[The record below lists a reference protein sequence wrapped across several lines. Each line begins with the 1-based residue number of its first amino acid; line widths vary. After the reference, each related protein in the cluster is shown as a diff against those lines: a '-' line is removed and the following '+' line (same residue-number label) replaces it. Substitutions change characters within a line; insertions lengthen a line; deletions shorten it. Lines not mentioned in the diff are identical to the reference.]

1 MSTRLKK
8 RRMLRVYNEFTQVT
22 ETKVELLRL
31 IKTADQQKIKLNQVI
46 RSESL
51 AMIAT

>member
-1 MSTRLKK
+1 
-8 RRMLRVYNEFTQVT
+8 MLRVYNEFTQVT

-31 IKTADQQKIKLNQVI
+31 IKTADQLGAENIVILNCLKLSQVI
-46 RSESL
+46 RNESR